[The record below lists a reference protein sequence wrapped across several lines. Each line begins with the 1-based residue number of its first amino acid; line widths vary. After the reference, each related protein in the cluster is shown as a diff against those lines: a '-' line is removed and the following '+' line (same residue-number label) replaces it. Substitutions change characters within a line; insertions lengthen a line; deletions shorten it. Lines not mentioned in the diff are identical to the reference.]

1 LADSQY
7 IKFNKN
13 IWYVK
18 NFVDRLRKGER
29 NMPKIF
35 YPTFSINLEEFR
47 FYGEV
52 GRGETPP
59 TVSRSPA
66 INLPPINQFFNNAA
80 STPPTS
86 KKNGDRGSVRYSESV
101 ILEDPME
108 SKRKVSSPEMLPFTH
123 THYKR

>member
-1 LADSQY
+1 
-7 IKFNKN
+7 
-13 IWYVK
+13 
-18 NFVDRLRKGER
+18 VDKLRKGER
-29 NMPKIF
+29 NTSKIF
-35 YPTFSINLEEFR
+35 YSTFSINLEEFR

-59 TVSRSPA
+59 TVSRSPGFS
-66 INLPPINQFFNNAA
+66 LPPINRSFNNAA
-80 STPPTS
+80 VNNAAVTPTT
-86 KKNGDRGSVRYSESV
+86 KKSGDRGSVRYSESV

>member
-1 LADSQY
+1 LVEKQY
-7 IKFNKN
+7 VKLNN
-13 IWYVK
+13 RIWYVK
-18 NFVDRLRKGER
+18 SFVDKLRKGER
-29 NMPKIF
+29 NTSKIF
-35 YPTFSINLEEFR
+35 YSTFSINLEEFR

-59 TVSRSPA
+59 TVSV
-66 INLPPINQFFNNAA
+66 
-80 STPPTS
+80 TPTT
-86 KKNGDRGSVRYSESV
+86 KKSGDRGSVRYSESV